1 MWKKVGGLFSW
12 GSVQE
17 HEAATHE
24 PILDGDP
31 PEEEFFGATEDGT
44 LFPRKGPTEEEEYIL
59 QDSTTT
65 PVASP
70 ASCIFNLVNNI
81 IGKLTFPPPPQT
93 KQIAPV

>member
-81 IGKLTFPPPPQT
+81 VGKLPPPPKT